1 MRKQKGLAREAVLKE
16 MLRLVTSPI
25 NDAVRLAYLS
35 EEQQGEIAGLN
46 LLGLTQFKRN
56 SNGTVELT
64 FADRMGGL
72 EALMD
77 RLEEEREDRASAFF
91 RALETAAPCA
101 ASPGEV
107 QGSEGVSRR

>member
-35 EEQQGEIAGLN
+35 EQQQEEIAGLN

-64 FADRMGGL
+64 FTDRMGGL

-77 RLEEEREDRASAFF
+77 RLEEEREDRAVAFF
-91 RALETAAPCA
+91 RALETAAPDAVSC
-101 ASPGEV
+101 GE
-107 QGSEGVSRR
+107 GADPKGVSRR

>member
-1 MRKQKGLAREAVLKE
+1 MIKKRGLSREAVLKE
-16 MLRLVTSPI
+16 MLRLVTSPV

-77 RLEEEREDRASAFF
+77 RLEEEREDRATAFF
-91 RALETAAPCA
+91 RALETI
-101 ASPGEV
+101 SPDTATVG
-107 QGSEGVSRR
+107 GDALTEGVSRR